1 MSYDNLCKRLV
12 EKNPLDFIRWLLSAE
27 IISAEVV
34 KTELSLEPIRADAV
48 ILLRAANQILHLEFQ
63 TTPESEPPLPLRMLD
78 YWVRLHREYR
88 CPITQIIVFLKRTNV
103 EAVFTEEFRAENTG
117 HRYRVIRLWEQDPA
131 PLLANP
137 GLLPLATLA
146 KTDSPET
153 LLQQVAAQVATIE
166 ETSERQNLSASVE
179 LLAGLRFE
187 KNLIRRIFSQGMIRE
202 SVIYQEILAEGLQ
215 QGLQQGRQEGRQEGE
230 LALIFRL
237 LGRKFGGISPKLQ
250 KQIQQ
255 LSILELEALA
265 EALLDFEQVSD
276 LTRWLAE
283 R

>member
-1 MSYDNLCKRLV
+1 LSYDNLCKRLV
-12 EKNPLDFIRWLLSAE
+12 EKNSLDFIRWLLSAE

-48 ILLRAANQILHLEFQ
+48 ILLRTANQIL
-63 TTPESEPPLPLRMLD
+63 
-78 YWVRLHREYR
+78 
-88 CPITQIIVFLKRTNV
+88 
-103 EAVFTEEFRAENTG
+103 
-117 HRYRVIRLWEQDPA
+117 
-131 PLLANP
+131 
-137 GLLPLATLA
+137 LATLA

-202 SVIYQEILAEGLQ
+202 SVIYQEILVEGLQ

-255 LSILELEALA
+255 LSISELEALA
-265 EALLDFEQVSD
+265 E
-276 LTRWLAE
+276 R
-283 R
+283 